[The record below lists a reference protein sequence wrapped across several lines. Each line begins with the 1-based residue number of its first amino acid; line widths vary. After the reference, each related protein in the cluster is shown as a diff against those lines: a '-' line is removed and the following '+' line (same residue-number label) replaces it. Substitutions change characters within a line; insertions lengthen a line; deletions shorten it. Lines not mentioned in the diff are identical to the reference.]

1 MKNMLDLRYGV
12 LGVCAAA
19 LLVACSSGASQSGL
33 GAPALVPSGA
43 HAAIPLSVRYS
54 TLYSFKGGEDDGEE
68 PFAGL
73 VSVKGTL
80 YGTTYEGGECSR
92 VGYGTVF
99 SITPSGTETMLHS
112 FGCTSRGGSQD
123 GEYPS
128 AGLVNVKGTLYG
140 TTPKGGANGD
150 GTVFSITPSGTET
163 VLYSF
168 KGGPGDGEAPRAGF
182 INVKG
187 TLYSTTYL
195 GGNCSSS
202 GGCGTVFSIT
212 PSGTET
218 MLYSFKGGS
227 ADGQYPFA
235 GLINVKGTLYGTT
248 FEGGANCSGSGGC
261 GTVFSITRSG
271 KETVLHSFAG
281 DPDGDNPENGSLI
294 NVKGTFYDTTYDG
307 GTNSRGTVYSIT
319 PSGTETVL
327 HSFGG
332 SGDGASPFAGLVNVK
347 GTLYSTTYSGGVGDG
362 TVFSITPSGTETVLY
377 SFKGGSGDGENPRAG
392 LVKVKGTLYGTTGGG
407 GTGCSGSY
415 GCGTVYSLSGF

>member
-1 MKNMLDLRYGV
+1 MKNMLDPRYSV

-19 LLVACSSGASQSGL
+19 LLAACSSGPLQSGL
-33 GAPALVPSGA
+33 GAPTLVPSGT
-43 HAAIPLSVRYS
+43 HASIPPSAVKYSV
-54 TLYSFKGGEDDGEE
+54 LYSFKGGENDGEE
-68 PFAGL
+68 PF
-73 VSVKGTL
+73 
-80 YGTTYEGGECSR
+80 
-92 VGYGTVF
+92 
-99 SITPSGTETMLHS
+99 
-112 FGCTSRGGSQD
+112 
-123 GEYPS
+123 

-140 TTPKGGANGD
+140 TTYEGGAGSRNGDGTVFSITPSGTETLLHSFGDSQDGAYPVAGLINVKGTLYGTTGKGGANGD
-150 GTVFSITPSGTET
+150 GAVFSITPSGTET

-168 KGGPGDGEAPRAGF
+168 KGAPGDGEQPRAGL

-187 TLYSTTYL
+187 KLYGTTYL

-212 PSGTET
+212 PAGTET
-218 MLYSFKGGS
+218 MLHSFGGS
-227 ADGQYPFA
+227 GDGVYPFA

-281 DPDGDNPENGSLI
+281 DPDGNNPEAGLI
-294 NVKGTFYDTTYDG
+294 SVKGTLYSTTYAG
-307 GTNSRGTVYSIT
+307 GANSRGTVFSIT

-327 HSFGG
+327 HSFGA
-332 SGDGASPFAGLVNVK
+332 SGDGADPFAGFVYAK
-347 GTLYSTTYSGGVGDG
+347 GKLYSTTYVGGANGDG

-377 SFKGGSGDGENPRAG
+377 SFEGGGSGDGESPRAG
-392 LVKVKGTLYGTTGGG
+392 LVKVKGALYGTTGGG